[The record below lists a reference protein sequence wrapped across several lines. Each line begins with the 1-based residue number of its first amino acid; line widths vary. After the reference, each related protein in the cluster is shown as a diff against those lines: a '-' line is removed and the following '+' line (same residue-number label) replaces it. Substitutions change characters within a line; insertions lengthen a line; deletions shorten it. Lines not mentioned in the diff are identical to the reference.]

1 MPSKPPE
8 GYLLDMLEAARKIGR
23 FLEGYDL
30 AQFRQDEKTISAVER
45 QFILLGEAAK
55 RVAPAFRAR
64 FPEIDFRLANLMR
77 NFVVHHYD
85 PVDLDRLW
93 ASSQGDV
100 PGVIRALEPFLEQR
114 RESPEFGS

>member
-1 MPSKPPE
+1 
-8 GYLLDMLEAARKIGR
+8 MLEAARKIGR

-30 AQFRQDEKTISAVER
+30 EEFRRDEKTISAVER

-55 RVAPAFRAR
+55 RVDPAFRAR

-85 PVDLDRLW
+85 RVDLDRLW
-93 ASSQGDV
+93 EAAKNDV
-100 PGVIRALEPFLEQR
+100 PGVTRALEPFLDER
-114 RESPEFGS
+114 RRSPEFG